1 MCSLI
6 ILLINN
12 EPNSE
17 DLGLIPDAEEYGL
30 PSGCLQIQNLKKKLA
45 AYGEVIVL
53 HYKALEQ
60 LNFIPDCIFLS
71 GRFAPWDAKT
81 LDTEFC
87 KEMDLIRNPPCPVF
101 GICAGIQLIAAAF
114 GSPCVDMS
122 HPEGEHGYQS
132 LDIICDS
139 VLTKG
144 MDQRAQFFLYHVER
158 VCFLP
163 KGFRLL
169 ASSRDCR
176 IQMMEHTTL
185 PIFGTQ
191 FHPELYCDT
200 FPDGK
205 KLLENL
211 FARIAIIQPNKN
223 F

>member
-1 MCSLI
+1 MCSLK

-144 MDQRAQFFLYHVER
+144 MDQCTVFPLSCRKGMFPTQRVPAACIIPRLPHSDDGTYNTSDFWHTVSPGIILRCIPGWQKAFRKFVCKNCYYSAQ
-158 VCFLP
+158 
-163 KGFRLL
+163 
-169 ASSRDCR
+169 
-176 IQMMEHTTL
+176 
-185 PIFGTQ
+185 
-191 FHPELYCDT
+191 
-200 FPDGK
+200 
-205 KLLENL
+205 
-211 FARIAIIQPNKN
+211 
-223 F
+223 